1 MPELSELI
9 TQWGYLAIFFTV
21 ILGNLGA
28 PVPEEAILVLAGY
41 FVWDQQLWLPAV
53 LIVGIVGAA
62 TGDNIGYW
70 IGRHYGVRAVS
81 QYGHWFF
88 ITPERFDSMQGFV
101 SQYGAFGVFFA
112 RFLPGLRFMAG
123 PLAGTAR
130 MPFLPFLISNVLG
143 AAVYVPLAV
152 AVGYA
157 LSYGV
162 GDYMKWVQRL
172 VGRVE
177 HLVLIAAII
186 SAVVILGWRAFR
198 ARGPLSSLE

>member
-21 ILGNLGA
+21 ILGNLGV

-53 LIVGIVGAA
+53 LVVGVVGAA

-70 IGRHYGVRAVS
+70 IGRHYGARAVL

-88 ITPERFDSMQGFV
+88 ITPDRFDSMQRFV
-101 SQYGAFGVFFA
+101 SQYGAFGVFFS

-123 PLAGTAR
+123 PLAGTTR
-130 MPFLPFLISNVLG
+130 MPFLPFLVSNVLG

-162 GDYMKWVQRL
+162 GDYVKWVQRL

-177 HLVLIAAII
+177 HVVLIAAIV

-198 ARGPLSSLE
+198 ARGTSSSLE

>member
-21 ILGNLGA
+21 ILGNLGV

-53 LIVGIVGAA
+53 LVVGVVGAA

-70 IGRHYGVRAVS
+70 IGRHYGARAVL

-88 ITPERFDSMQGFV
+88 ITPDRFDSMQRFV
-101 SQYGAFGVFFA
+101 SQYGAFGVFFS

-123 PLAGTAR
+123 PLAGTTR
-130 MPFLPFLISNVLG
+130 MPFLPFLVSNVLG

-162 GDYMKWVQRL
+162 GDYVKWVQRL

-177 HLVLIAAII
+177 HVVLIAAII
-186 SAVVILGWRAFR
+186 SAVVILGWRALR
-198 ARGPLSSLE
+198 ARGTSSSLE